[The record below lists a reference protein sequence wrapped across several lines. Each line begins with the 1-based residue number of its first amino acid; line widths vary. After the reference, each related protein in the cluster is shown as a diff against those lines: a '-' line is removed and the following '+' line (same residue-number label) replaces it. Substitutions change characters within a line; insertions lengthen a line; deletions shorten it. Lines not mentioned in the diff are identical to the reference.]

1 MVFAHMKNA
10 PQIKLRVRG
19 VYNSTQEVRVMRK
32 LIIIVSIALLGV
44 VGCGKSRTQIAGSG
58 EIAEPVVV
66 PPTIFVMRGENSVK
80 EVLEESTEGE
90 ASEVPAQEKLIKLS
104 FNFSKLE
111 GKLEVSD
118 YSMTIQ
124 QGETE
129 SIIDSKNSSLSVV
142 EYKEQEEAD
151 DVLEMHIDR
160 DMGEGKGIRY
170 CFYDGFLN
178 DSSFKFNYFERSL
191 IKDAEGQWTEE
202 SPKASFSGAI
212 KLEKVIEEEKKE
224 EVKTEEAPKIEEPQ
238 VTEQPAAD
246 TPSVEG
252 SEVEGSET
260 ESQDEVVSP
269 ENSGSEEK
277 IEEGTH
283 EESHEGSS
291 EESK

>member
-1 MVFAHMKNA
+1 
-10 PQIKLRVRG
+10 
-19 VYNSTQEVRVMRK
+19 MRK

-118 YSMTIQ
+118 YSMTIK

-142 EYKEQEEAD
+142 EYKEQAEAD

-191 IKDAEGQWTEE
+191 IKNAEGQWTEE
-202 SPKASFSGAI
+202 SPKASFSGEI
-212 KLEKVIEEEKKE
+212 KLEKVVEEEKKE

-238 VTEQPAAD
+238 VQVTEQPAAE

-260 ESQDEVVSP
+260 ESQDEVVP
-269 ENSGSEEK
+269 EEQSQEEGK
-277 IEEGTH
+277 EVIEEEHH
-283 EESHEGSS
+283 EEGSS